1 MTRADR
7 SFPVG
12 LRILVAGLALLAL
25 LWYVPGSAA
34 GAPSGSQV
42 SDAKQ
47 AYQAALSK
55 LSAIRS
61 EVAAIQSQLNAAV
74 QRVDAQQQ
82 LVDQVTA
89 QVIATQKRIESAE
102 EKYRQIRSRLSAR
115 AVESFMDGPG
125 SNLGF
130 ILGSTSLADL
140 SDRLEFVNAVTD
152 SDAGLAQQVD
162 NLRTALLADEAQ
174 LEKLQAQRRERLV
187 ALKATQDSIA
197 ASLRRVSDLQVE
209 AAHTVESTL
218 SQYRNLKASYAKYLQ
233 QAAGG
238 TQVGGH
244 HSPVPLPARYEHI
257 LKVCPVAAPR
267 YFGDGFGAPR
277 YAGGYHLHAGVDV
290 VAAKGQ
296 PILAPFDG
304 VAHSSYN
311 TLGGNAVYVEGAE
324 GYVYNAHVDHYSA
337 LANGPVHAGD
347 VIAYV
352 GDTGD
357 ALGGTPHDH
366 FEFHP
371 YFAVPPDWPISYY
384 GYRVIGTALN
394 PYPLLVAACG

>member
-1 MTRADR
+1 
-7 SFPVG
+7 
-12 LRILVAGLALLAL
+12 
-25 LWYVPGSAA
+25 
-34 GAPSGSQV
+34 
-42 SDAKQ
+42 
-47 AYQAALSK
+47 
-55 LSAIRS
+55 
-61 EVAAIQSQLNAAV
+61 
-74 QRVDAQQQ
+74 
-82 LVDQVTA
+82 
-89 QVIATQKRIESAE
+89 
-102 EKYRQIRSRLSAR
+102 
-115 AVESFMDGPG
+115 MDGPG

-152 SDAGLAQQVD
+152 SDASLAQQVD
-162 NLRTALLADEAQ
+162 NLRTAAAG
-174 LEKLQAQRRERLV
+174 RRGAAGGAPGAAPR
-187 ALKATQDSIA
+187 AARRAARPPATTIA

-209 AAHTVESTL
+209 ASHTVEATL
-218 SQYRNLKASYAKYLQ
+218 SQYTNLKKSYAKYLQQ

-244 HSPVPLPARYEHI
+244 HAPVPLPAQYKHI
-257 LKVCPVAAPR
+257 LKVCPVDAPR

-277 YAGGYHLHAGVDV
+277 YAGGFHLHAGVDV

-347 VIAYV
+347 VIALRRRHRRRARRHAARPLRV
-352 GDTGD
+352 PSVLRGP
-357 ALGGTPHDH
+357 GGLARSAT
-366 FEFHP
+366 
-371 YFAVPPDWPISYY
+371 
-384 GYRVIGTALN
+384 TAT
-394 PYPLLVAACG
+394 A